1 MMRKIAIERDTLILK
16 VNFNQISENLVEEK
30 RIK

>member
-1 MMRKIAIERDTLILK
+1 MMRRIDIERDTLILK
-16 VNFNQISENLVEEK
+16 KDFRQISENLVEEK

>member
-1 MMRKIAIERDTLILK
+1 MMRRIDIERDTLILK
-16 VNFNQISENLVEEK
+16 EDFRQISENLVEEK